1 MGLTRWR
8 ASGSAG
14 SGSGENSMKERFV
27 EASGDA
33 EKKQEERFHTWLSG
47 GGIPFADANAEAAYR
62 DRVTLMKDAIQLRS
76 RPKRIPVCPSAGFF
90 PMQYAGIT
98 MYDAMYDYQA
108 LSKAWQIYHQD
119 FEPDAYNSPTTIVP
133 GKVLDILD
141 LKLFQWPGHGVSRER
156 EYQFVEDE
164 YMKAEEYQDL
174 IDDPTAFFLNVY
186 FPRIFG
192 SLKPLASFPLLPPVN
207 EIPLVPPAV
216 MPFGAESMKAALA
229 SLSEAGEE
237 ALRWRAAVREIGLR
251 IMGKGYPAFS
261 GGFTKAPFDVIGDC
275 LRGTRGVMLDMF
287 RHPDELKEACERL
300 VPSMIKSAVAACR
313 ANGHIMPFMPLHK
326 GADGFMSQEQFKTFY
341 WPSLRKLIVGLIDEG
356 LVPQLF
362 AEGGYNHR
370 LEVISDVPRGKVL
383 WWLDR
388 TDMKRAKETVG
399 KVACLAGNVP
409 LDLLCTGTPDQ
420 VKTYC
425 RELIDV
431 AGADGGFILS
441 TGAGMQ
447 GSKAANVKAMMDFA
461 KEYGVY
467 N

>member
-1 MGLTRWR
+1 V
-8 ASGSAG
+8 
-14 SGSGENSMKERFV
+14 KERFLEV
-27 EASGDA
+27 SGDA
-33 EKKQEERFHTWLSG
+33 EKKQEERFRTWLSG
-47 GGIPFADANAEAAYR
+47 EGIPFADTNAEAAYR
-62 DRVTLMKDAIQLRS
+62 DRVALMKDAIQLRS

-90 PMQYAGIT
+90 PVQYAGIT

-108 LSKAWQIYHQD
+108 LGKAWEIYHQD
-119 FEPDAYNSPTTIVP
+119 FEPDAYNGPTTIVP
-133 GKVLDILD
+133 AKVLDILD
-141 LKLFQWPGHGVSRER
+141 LKLYQWPGHGVSRER

-192 SLKPLASFPLLPPVN
+192 SLKPFAGFPLLPQVN
-207 EIPLVPPAV
+207 EIPLVPQAV
-216 MPFGAESMKAALA
+216 IPFGAESMKAALN
-229 SLSEAGEE
+229 SLSAAGEE
-237 ALRWRAAVREIGLR
+237 ALRWRGAVRQIGLR

-261 GGFTKAPFDVIGDC
+261 GGFTKAPFDVIGDS

-300 VPSMIKSAVAACR
+300 VPSMIRSAVAACR
-313 ANGHIMPFMPLHK
+313 ATGHIMPFMPLHK
-326 GADGFMSQEQFKTFY
+326 GADGFMSEEQFKTFY

-370 LEVISDVPRGKVL
+370 LEVISDVPKAKVV

-399 KVACLAGNVP
+399 NVACLAGNVP
-409 LDLLCTGTPDQ
+409 LDLLCTGTPDE

-425 RELIDV
+425 KELIDV

-447 GSKAANVKAMMDFA
+447 GSKASNVKAMMDFA

>member
-1 MGLTRWR
+1 
-8 ASGSAG
+8 
-14 SGSGENSMKERFV
+14 MKERFV
-27 EASGDA
+27 EESGDA
-33 EKKQEERFHTWLSG
+33 EKKQEERFRIWLTG
-47 GGIPFADANAEAAYR
+47 EGIPFTNANAEAAYR
-62 DRVTLMKDAIQLRS
+62 NRVTLMKDAIQLKKT
-76 RPKRIPVCPSAGFF
+76 PDRIPVCPSAGFF

-108 LSKAWQIYHQD
+108 LARAWEIYHQD
-119 FEPDAYNSPTTIVP
+119 FEPDAYNGPTTIVP

-141 LKLFQWPGHGVSRER
+141 LKLYQWPGHGVAKDR
-156 EYQFVEDE
+156 EYQYVEDE

-216 MPFGAESMKAALA
+216 MPFGAESMKAALD
-229 SLSEAGEE
+229 SLSRAGEE
-237 ALRWRAAVREIGLR
+237 ALRWRAAVREISGR
-251 IMGKGYPAFS
+251 IIGKGYPAFS
-261 GGFTKAPFDVIGDC
+261 GGFTKAPFDVIGDS
-275 LRGTRGVMLDMF
+275 LRGTRGIMLDMF
-287 RHPDELKEACERL
+287 RYRDELKEACERL
-300 VPSMIKSAVAACR
+300 VPSMIKCAVTACR
-313 ANGHIMPFMPLHK
+313 ANGHIMPFIPLHK

-341 WPSLRKLIVGLIDEG
+341 WPSLRKLIVGLINDG

-362 AEGGYNHR
+362 AEGGYNNR
-370 LEVISDVPRGKVL
+370 LEVISDIPKAKVL
-383 WWLDR
+383 WWFDR
-388 TDMKRAKETVG
+388 TDMKRARETVG

-409 LDLLCTGTPDQ
+409 LDLLCTGTPDE

-425 RELIDV
+425 KELIDV

-467 N
+467 K